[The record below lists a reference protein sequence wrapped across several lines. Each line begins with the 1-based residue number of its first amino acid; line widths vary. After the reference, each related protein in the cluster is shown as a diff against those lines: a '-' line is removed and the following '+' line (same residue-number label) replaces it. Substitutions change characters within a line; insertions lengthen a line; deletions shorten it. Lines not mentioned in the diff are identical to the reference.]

1 MKPDYVPTFIVQ
13 NQYLMNRFIP
23 STEGTI
29 IFRMSNSA
37 EYYIENK
44 GVFVV
49 RYNSIHTR
57 HFPTL
62 LEAFLFY
69 YTVEEEAQLW
79 DNTMHPFLIES
90 KIKLHMN

>member
-1 MKPDYVPTFIVQ
+1 
-13 NQYLMNRFIP
+13 MNRFIP

-29 IFRMSNSA
+29 LFRMSNSA
-37 EYYIENK
+37 EYYNENK
-44 GVFVV
+44 GQFEV
-49 RYNSIHTR
+49 RYNAIHSR
-57 HFPTL
+57 HFDTL

-79 DNTMHPFLIES
+79 DYTSMPFLIES